1 MAECKVG
8 VTFDSDPRCQAVF
21 SGAAHLAGGEDEES
35 GIPTKWHTI
44 AHRLGD
50 ATRENRAP
58 ATAYGV
64 DGCRKGW
71 FCFGLTSSGERHY
84 GIATTFDEL
93 VSTTGDADRIF
104 VDIPIGLPDEPE
116 GRHCD
121 REARRALKWPRA
133 ASVFTPP
140 VREALSATPHRK
152 ASRINRRVTGKGL
165 TQQAY
170 ALRKKIKEV
179 DDLLQGDDA
188 ACQIRE
194 VHPEIC
200 FWALAGG
207 RAMEHGKK
215 TSAGFRDRLKLLQLF
230 LPSACSD
237 FAEIR
242 ARFRCW
248 DLADDDILDAMA
260 AAVTA
265 SADARVLMTL
275 PVPPPDDDRPR
286 DCCSRP
292 MEMVYSSEAWIAS

>member
-1 MAECKVG
+1 M
-8 VTFDSDPRCQAVF
+8 TFDSDPRCQALF
-21 SGAAHLAGGEDEES
+21 SGKAQFAAAEDEEN
-35 GIPTKWHTI
+35 GIPMKWHTI

-71 FCFGLTSSGERHY
+71 FCFGLTSSGERRY

-93 VSTTGDADRIF
+93 VSTAKDAGRIF
-104 VDIPIGLPDEPE
+104 VDIPIGLPDDPE

-121 REARRALKWPRA
+121 KEARRALKWPRA
-133 ASVFTPP
+133 SSVFTPP
-140 VREALSATPHRK
+140 VREALSATPHRE
-152 ASRINRRVTGKGL
+152 ASRINGRVTGKGL

-179 DDLLQGDDA
+179 DDLLQEHEA
-188 ACQIRE
+188 ACRIQE

-207 RAMEHGKK
+207 KAMEHGKK
-215 TSAGFRDRLKLLQLF
+215 TSAGFRDRLKLLQSL

-237 FAEIR
+237 FPEIR
-242 ARFRCW
+242 ARFRSW
-248 DLADDDILDAMA
+248 DLADDDILDAIA

-265 SADARVLMTL
+265 SASEEMLRWL
-275 PVPPPDDDRPR
+275 PDRSAEDDRPG
-286 DCCSRP
+286 DCCRRR
-292 MEMVYSSEAWIAS
+292 MEMVYRKEAGPAT